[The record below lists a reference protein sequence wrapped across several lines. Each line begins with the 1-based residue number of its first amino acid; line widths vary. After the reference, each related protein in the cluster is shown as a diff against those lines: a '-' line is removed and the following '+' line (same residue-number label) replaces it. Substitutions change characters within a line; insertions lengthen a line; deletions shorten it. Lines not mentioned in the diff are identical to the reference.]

1 MEMTLLRQHGFP
13 IINIPQPKGEFD
25 YYEKRRRE
33 LCSIPFIILQSLE
46 AIMKNQNIFYV
57 DLLGFKVIRENYRKE
72 RDDYKIDLA
81 CGTQEIELF
90 IIKNAPAR
98 VNYPEA
104 LGLRH
109 LAFKVESVDDTV
121 KELNG
126 KGIETEPVRL
136 DDYTG
141 KKMTFFHDPD
151 GLPLEIHE

>member
-1 MEMTLLRQHGFP
+1 MFDTIHHIA
-13 IINIPQPKGEFD
+13 IIGSD
-25 YYEKRRRE
+25 YEK
-33 LCSIPFIILQSLE
+33 S
-46 AIMKNQNIFYV
+46 KHFYV
-57 DLLGFKVIRENYRKE
+57 DLLGLKVIRENYRKE

-81 CGTQEIELF
+81 CGPQEIELF

-141 KKMTFFHDPD
+141 KKMTFSAKVWRTVRKDRPIPFMTDLRLQTVSRTSD
-151 GLPLEIHE
+151 TC

>member
-1 MEMTLLRQHGFP
+1 M
-13 IINIPQPKGEFD
+13 
-25 YYEKRRRE
+25 
-33 LCSIPFIILQSLE
+33 
-46 AIMKNQNIFYV
+46 
-57 DLLGFKVIRENYRKE
+57 IRENYRKE

-81 CGTQEIELF
+81 CGPQEIELF

-109 LAFKVESVDDTV
+109 LAFKVESVDETV

-141 KKMTFFHDPD
+141 KKMTFFKDPD
-151 GLPLEIHE
+151 GLPLELHGIICRTLGSDLLTIFLHRRKSRSVICSKRKRDRAVSW